1 MKPAKEKPP
10 QAPKKPYRK
19 PVLRR
24 YGAIRTLTE
33 NVGNMTINDNGSQ
46 PKVKTA

>member
-1 MKPAKEKPP
+1 MKPAKEKPTSP
-10 QAPKKPYRK
+10 PKKPYKK

-33 NVGNMTINDNGSQ
+33 NVGSMTLNDGGTN
-46 PKVKTA
+46 PKIKTA